1 MIFMGYEEVEFDFE
15 ELLGRRVLKNKR
27 NADAMLKKD
36 KSKSFLGRNA
46 ANTLVKANKRDIK
59 AHEQDV
65 RNIGSGTRCVSCSML
80 HFMWTPNCHCC
91 GAPMNFNLGMDA

>member
-1 MIFMGYEEVEFDFE
+1 MGYEEVEFDFE

-65 RNIGSGTRCVSCSML
+65 RNIGSGTRACPVLCFISCGRPIVIAAA
-80 HFMWTPNCHCC
+80 HR
-91 GAPMNFNLGMDA
+91 